1 MGQILQHK
9 HLIIRAEIKN
19 PPFNVDEMSAW
30 MENMV
35 REIEM
40 DILDGPRT
48 IYSDMV
54 GNRGMTSSVILNT
67 SNACIHTWD
76 EVDPAIMMV
85 DVYSCGHLDPNVIFK
100 LLETFNPV
108 KIEYKY
114 LDREHNLHIMDEGIC
129 ELSS

>member
-1 MGQILQHK
+1 
-9 HLIIRAEIKN
+9 
-19 PPFNVDEMSAW
+19 
-30 MENMV
+30 MV